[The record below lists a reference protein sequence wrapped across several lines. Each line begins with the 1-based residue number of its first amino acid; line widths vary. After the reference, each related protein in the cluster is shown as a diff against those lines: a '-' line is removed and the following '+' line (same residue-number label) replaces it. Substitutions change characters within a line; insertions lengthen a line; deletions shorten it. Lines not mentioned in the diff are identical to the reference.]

1 MLRASIWPTRWVS
14 NERPVNL
21 LGLSALGGALGLD
34 GTSVGQFM
42 LSRPLVAGLL
52 TGWVIGDPLL
62 GATIGVVLE
71 LYLLVSFPTGG
82 SRFPE
87 GATATVVAVGS
98 CAGTGGGGAVALAIA
113 MGLVWGHVGGLS
125 ITWLR
130 RVNGRLVPRD
140 GSPPMRASRL
150 ALLHLGTI
158 ALDFLRGAGVVFGG
172 LVVGRIV
179 VGRLAPLWPL
189 GPTGSMGLVLVGA
202 SVSLGILL
210 RDFGGFR
217 GNRIR
222 LAIGLALGILG
233 ARFL

>member
-1 MLRASIWPTRWVS
+1 VILF
-14 NERPVNL
+14 
-21 LGLSALGGALGLD
+21 GLSALGGALGLD

-62 GATIGVVLE
+62 GVTIGVVLE

-98 CAGTGGGGAVALAIA
+98 CAGADGSGALAIA
-113 MGLVWGHVGGLS
+113 VAMGLLWGHVGGVS

-140 GSPPMRASRL
+140 GAPPPSPSRL

-158 ALDFLRGAGVVFGG
+158 GLDFLRGAGVVFSG

-179 VGRLAPLWPL
+179 VGKLAPLWPL
-189 GPTGSMGLVLVGA
+189 GPTGSMALVLVGA

-217 GNRIR
+217 DNRIR